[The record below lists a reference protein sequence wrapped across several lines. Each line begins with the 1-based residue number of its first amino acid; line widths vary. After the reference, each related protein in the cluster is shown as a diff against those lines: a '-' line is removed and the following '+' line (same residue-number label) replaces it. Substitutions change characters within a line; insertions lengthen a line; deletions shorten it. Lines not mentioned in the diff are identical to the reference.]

1 MTLSKMVM
9 DWFTE
14 ADGKTFD
21 VVRLLYVMGVV
32 SYIVLAVAALFFK
45 GQPWQPEHFGY
56 GFAAVLVGGGG
67 AIGIRAHF
75 ERPPA

>member
-1 MTLSKMVM
+1 MNLRKMIM

-21 VVRLLYVMGVV
+21 VVRLLYVAGVL
-32 SYIVLAVAALFFK
+32 SYIIMAIWALAK
-45 GQPWQPEHFGY
+45 GQAWQPERYGY
-56 GFAAVLVGGGG
+56 GFAATLVGGGA

-75 ERPPA
+75 ERPAA

>member
-1 MTLSKMVM
+1 MIISKMVM

-21 VVRLLYVMGVV
+21 VVRLLYVLGVV
-32 SYIVLAVAALFFK
+32 SYIAMAAAALIK
-45 GQPWQPEHFGY
+45 GQLWQPEHYGY

-75 ERPPA
+75 ERPQA